1 MSENTRTNT
10 WLMPA
15 VFTLMA
21 LLVMYWQ
28 LLPLQT
34 VPYTFPGPDLLLVL
48 CTVWMLRR
56 PDFVPVLLIAT
67 ILLLADFLFLRP
79 PGLMTIIVILVCE
92 TLRRRAYNDPDM
104 IFSMEWLTAA
114 GALTSIMLIN
124 RVAGALFLIDQPP
137 LGPVLIQLIV
147 SILVYP
153 FLAGFCI
160 LFLGLRRIRPH
171 ERDIT

>member
-1 MSENTRTNT
+1 MSESASTKS

-15 VFTLMA
+15 IFALMA
-21 LLVMYWQ
+21 MLIMYWQ
-28 LLPLQT
+28 LLPLDM
-34 VPYTFPGPDLLLVL
+34 VPRSFPGPDLLLVL

-56 PDFVPVLLIAT
+56 PDYVPVLLIAA

-79 PGLMTIIVILVCE
+79 PGLMTVIVILVCE
-92 TLRRRAYNDPDM
+92 NLRRRARNDPDM

-114 GALTSIMLIN
+114 GALAAIILIN
-124 RVAGALFLIDQPP
+124 RLVNAIFLIDQPP

-147 SILVYP
+147 SILAYP
-153 FLAGFCI
+153 FLAGLCV